1 MTVQDELEMLLNVRE
16 WVNVTSVVLTDLYDR
31 TIHLLYCF
39 TGSHIVDRLMRE
51 TSLSCN
57 MTHTHTHSL
66 KRGQKYWNTL
76 TRSLTQ
82 TYAGL
87 KC

>member
-1 MTVQDELEMLLNVRE
+1 MLSNVRE
-16 WVNVTSVVLTDLYDR
+16 WVSVTPLVLTDLYDR

-57 MTHTHTHSL
+57 MTHIPSKEDRSTGTHSL
-66 KRGQKYWNTL
+66 GVSQRHMP
-76 TRSLTQ
+76 
-82 TYAGL
+82 A
-87 KC
+87 

>member
-1 MTVQDELEMLLNVRE
+1 MLLNVRE
-16 WVNVTSVVLTDLYDR
+16 EVNVTPLVLTDLYDR
-31 TIHLLYCF
+31 MIHLLYCF

-57 MTHTHTHSL
+57 MTHTHTISQ
-66 KRGQKYWNTL
+66 KRTEGLEHTL

>member
-1 MTVQDELEMLLNVRE
+1 MLLNVRE
-16 WVNVTSVVLTDLYDR
+16 EVNVTPLVLTDLYDR
-31 TIHLLYCF
+31 MIHLLYCF

-57 MTHTHTHSL
+57 MTHTHTISQ
-66 KRGQKYWNTL
+66 KRTKVLEHTL